1 MRDGGGNLSICLIEA
16 KGEGGDDWYKQL
28 CSLKKRTQKES
39 PCPADIPFWMDKSAV
54 DVNGNSQNEVLS
66 LEMKNDLS
74 DTDLLLHNGN
84 KELPYL
90 KKSMGRNLAPVA
102 APTKAMG
109 LSFAPAEEHLAGVFL
124 GVGDAL
130 GRDWLRS
137 RPRAMD
143 SQRGQCP
150 KGEPWV
156 SGQPVHPK
164 LWEMVVFKGEPP
176 SALHEGLG
184 SESEL
189 SRLRSVLP
197 ATLHSCPEV
206 LLEDKTRCVFLDHL
220 KPMFSEQTTEYKKML
235 SCVKSTSNGLEIT
248 LGLLA
253 LQPFQLANPLCHS

>member
-1 MRDGGGNLSICLIEA
+1 MRDGGGTFGICLIEA

-102 APTKAMG
+102 APIKAMG

-137 RPRAMD
+137 GPRAMD

-150 KGEPWV
+150 KGESWV
-156 SGQPVHPK
+156 SGQPVPPK

-206 LLEDKTRCVFLDHL
+206 LLEEKTRCVFLDHL